1 MNGADSCYDLL
12 WICLRNFSAIFKM
25 DYHIWK
31 LTLDSEK
38 LNWTLK
44 ILNKCSFP
52 NLIMLPGTWKC
63 TMDPESSPNIVIN
76 NPNFSSVI
84 PHFIAITK
92 KEWPFLSKKQSS
104 WKRTL
109 QRHTK
114 IKQWGTKNGYLVK
127 WDQNQSFEVRW
138 GRNGRRKCQERDWV
152 IGFYSG
158 WSSLEEIFWW
168 SEAVCPGKDLGM

>member
-1 MNGADSCYDLL
+1 MNGADFCYDLL

-76 NPNFSSVI
+76 HPNFSSVI

-114 IKQWGTKNGYLVK
+114 IKQWGTKKGLFGQMRPKSIIQGQKWKKWVWKIPGEGLTDKLVQ
-127 WDQNQSFEVRW
+127 WMALQSPTADRLVT
-138 GRNGRRKCQERDWV
+138 
-152 IGFYSG
+152 
-158 WSSLEEIFWW
+158 
-168 SEAVCPGKDLGM
+168 